1 MSQAVLYKELIGE
14 VREDVVKMV
23 NHMAVRIEI
32 KKRQRFCGF
41 YFLSKKLNV

>member
-32 KKRQRFCGF
+32 KQRQSFCGF
-41 YFLSKKLNV
+41 YLLSKKLNV